1 MLLSNPEKS
10 EVSVV
15 DFFSNVSPDWF
26 HLLGLMGIPLLI
38 CALLVVTISLERFV
52 YYVKLNLK
60 WTSYYETIAAHVI
73 CLKDHPKELRDEVA
87 SQILSEIQNSFF
99 KGISLLR
106 TISVISPLLGL
117 LGTILG
123 IISAFK
129 VIAVHTGPVSPSMI
143 ADGLWEAMLT
153 TAVGLIIALP
163 AIMTAYVFKYLGDQK
178 IHKIYLQL
186 NRLSMSYELKKHGG
200 CHD

>member
-15 DFFSNVSPDWF
+15 DFFNNVAPDWF

-52 YYVKLNLK
+52 YYVKLSLK

-123 IISAFK
+123 LFQLLKLLRSTPGLYPQHDRRWFMGS
-129 VIAVHTGPVSPSMI
+129 H
-143 ADGLWEAMLT
+143 ADNGCGLNHCLA
-153 TAVGLIIALP
+153 
-163 AIMTAYVFKYLGDQK
+163 
-178 IHKIYLQL
+178 
-186 NRLSMSYELKKHGG
+186 
-200 CHD
+200 CHYDSLCI